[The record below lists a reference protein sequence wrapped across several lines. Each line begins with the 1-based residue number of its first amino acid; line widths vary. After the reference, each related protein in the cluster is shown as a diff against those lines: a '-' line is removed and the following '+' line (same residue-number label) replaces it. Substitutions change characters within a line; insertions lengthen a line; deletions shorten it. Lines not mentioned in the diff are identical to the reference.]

1 MLKKVFSLLVCFC
14 LVMPL
19 FTVFVSGAEP
29 SVSAKSAIVMNALT
43 GEVVFSKNPYEK
55 MGIAST
61 TKIMTSLIALE
72 SKKINKVVK
81 AQKEDIAV
89 EGTSI
94 YLKEGD
100 KLTVETL
107 VKGMLLESGN
117 DAANVTAQA
126 LGGGKEGFAS
136 LMNQRARELGML
148 STNFKNPSGLTEDG
162 HYSTA
167 YDMALLGSAAIR
179 NKSFREICSA
189 TSLKVDFVEP
199 KAERT
204 FYNHNKFLS
213 KYDGALGIKTGFTKA
228 SGRCLVTAAQRNG
241 VIYVAVT
248 LNAPDDWNDHVKMMD
263 FAFDN
268 TTVSYPECDLSE
280 VEVAVVGSDLSALKV
295 EIATPL
301 QIHSVKPYEDYE
313 FVVYLPRFVYAGV
326 KQGEISGRVDLVSK
340 NGAVIDSSALVFTT
354 DAPEKVLEN
363 NKNTGFFKKLIN
375 KITEGLSQRQT

>member
-14 LVMPL
+14 FIMPL
-19 FTVFVSGAEP
+19 FTVFVSGAGP

-43 GEVVFSKNPYEK
+43 GEVVFSKNSDEK
-55 MGIAST
+55 MGMAST

-72 SKKINKVVK
+72 SENINKVVK
-81 AQKEDIAV
+81 AQKEDINV

-100 KLTVETL
+100 KLTIETL

-117 DAANVTAQA
+117 DAANVTAKA
-126 LGGGKEGFAS
+126 LGGGKEGFVS
-136 LMNQRARELGML
+136 LMNKKARELGML
-148 STNFKNPSGLTEDG
+148 STSFKNPSGLTEEG

-204 FYNHNKFLS
+204 FYNHNKFLN

-263 FAFDN
+263 YAFDN
-268 TTVSYPECDLSE
+268 TTVSYPECDLSGIK
-280 VEVAVVGSDLSALKV
+280 VAVVGSDESDLKV
-295 EIATPL
+295 ELATPL
-301 QIHSVKPYEDYE
+301 EIYSVKPYADYE
-313 FVVYLPRFVYAGV
+313 FVIYLPRFVYAGV
-326 KQGEISGRVDLVSK
+326 ERGEISGRVDLVSK
-340 NGAVIDSSALVFTT
+340 NGTVIDSSTLVFVT
-354 DAPEKVLEN
+354 DAPERATEI
-363 NKNTGFFKKLIN
+363 NKNIGFFKKLIN